1 MSPALWVRHLQLI
14 GCNGRNII
22 GCRWPWFYL
31 DYSGGGRRP
40 LLKTRVIMKTTI
52 RRLIESEA
60 SGCAADP
67 PESDN

>member
-1 MSPALWVRHLQLI
+1 MVLTRLFSRL
-14 GCNGRNII
+14 G
-22 GCRWPWFYL
+22 
-31 DYSGGGRRP
+31 RP